1 MEIKS
6 KISNAD
12 GTVTEI
18 IYNDADSFDSL
29 AREKVRQAYGVCFAG
44 DKMLIVFNGN
54 RKAWGLIGGS
64 LEPGETLEECLK
76 REVIEE
82 SNMKVLNFRPVG
94 FQAVHAPQK
103 DEIFQLRYVCTV
115 EEICP
120 FVADPAGGAITE
132 IKLIDPN
139 TYKQFFDWGE
149 IGEQIIRRAIE
160 LKNSL

>member
-29 AREKVRQAYGVCFAG
+29 ACDKVRQAYGVCFAG
-44 DKMLIVFNGN
+44 DKMLIVFNGK
-54 RKAWGLIGGS
+54 RKAWGLIGGG
-64 LEPGETLEECLK
+64 LEAGETFEECLK

-82 SNMKVLNFRPVG
+82 SNMKVLNFRPIG
-94 FQAVHAPQK
+94 FQAVYAPEN
-103 DEIFQLRYVCTV
+103 DVIFQLRYVCTV
-115 EEICP
+115 EEIAP
-120 FVADPAGGAITE
+120 FVADPAGGDITE

-149 IGEQIIRRAIE
+149 IGERIIHRAIE
-160 LKNSL
+160 MKNSL